1 MNGPIYE
8 TETGTLSVLV
18 LCDKQN
24 KQDHSPLGAYK
35 IINQTTYKFLND
47 NWYKEDTALK
57 IYNKGDLI
65 LSEESRLSWSS
76 ESWNII

>member
-1 MNGPIYE
+1 MWNLKDDMNGPIYE
-8 TETGTLSVLV
+8 TETDTLSVLV

-47 NWYKEDTALK
+47 N
-57 IYNKGDLI
+57 
-65 LSEESRLSWSS
+65 
-76 ESWNII
+76 